1 MTKNQIKFD
10 GWTFIIRLTM
20 KERIALIPSYEPDE
34 ELLKVVGELLEN
46 SFKVVVVND
55 GSNITFEGIFKQLP
69 LGVHYLHYETNMG
82 KGFALKHGLQ
92 FIKTNYQPDSIV
104 VTLDSDGQ
112 HKVSDAIKV
121 CDLCEEKGGLVLGSR
136 HFDKGTPF
144 KSRFGN
150 WMARTTFLLST
161 RHKIYD
167 TQTGLRAF
175 DYEQIQKMQL
185 VRGNRYEYEMNVLLD
200 SIRRNVPIREV
211 KIETVYVNNNNG
223 THYSP
228 FKDTMRIFKEV
239 IKFSASSLI
248 GFGVD
253 YAAFA
258 LLTLIPVEWQH
269 WTLASNIIAR
279 IISASVNF
287 ALNYNLVFRSKEKV
301 WKAILR
307 YTLLALFI
315 LACNTTLLWLLVE
328 QAGMNPY
335 LAKVLVEVTM
345 FIISWIVQRLYV
357 FRKRKN
363 R

>member
-1 MTKNQIKFD
+1 MRN
-10 GWTFIIRLTM
+10 
-20 KERIALIPSYEPDE
+20 RIALIPSYEPDDA
-34 ELLKVVGELLEN
+34 LLKVVDELLAH

-55 GSNITFEGIFKQLP
+55 GSNSTFDPIFKQLP
-69 LGVHYLHYETNMG
+69 LQVHYLSYETNMG
-82 KGFALKHGLQ
+82 KGFALKNGLS
-92 FIKTNYQPDSIV
+92 FIRNNFSDDSIV

-121 CDLCEEKGGLVLGSR
+121 CELCEEKGGLVLGSR

-161 RHKIYD
+161 HHKIYD

-175 DYEQIQKMQL
+175 SHSLIGNMQL
-185 VRGNRYEYEMNVLLD
+185 IKGNRYEYEMNVLLD
-200 SIRRNVPIREV
+200 SIRRDIPIREV
-211 KIETVYVNNNNG
+211 KIETIYVDNNAG
-223 THYSP
+223 THYNP

-253 YAAFA
+253 YLAFT
-258 LLTLIPVEWQH
+258 LLTLIPTEFEH
-269 WTLASNIIAR
+269 WTLMCNIIAR
-279 IISASVNF
+279 IISASINF
-287 ALNYNLVFRSKEKV
+287 TINYHLVFKSQEKV
-301 WKAILR
+301 WKAIIR
-307 YTLLALFI
+307 YALLAIFI
-315 LACNTTLLWLLVE
+315 LACNTLLLWLLVE
-328 QAGMNPY
+328 QAGMNQY
-335 LAKVLVEVTM
+335 LAKILVEITM
-345 FIISWIVQRLYV
+345 FITSWLVQRLLV